1 MQSNGSVR
9 KFVPLAAVCV
19 MAVSLT
25 ACESVRSAMGITKQP
40 PDEFAV
46 VTKAPLIIPPDYT
59 LRPPKP
65 GAAPLNQVS
74 PTQAAEAA
82 LYSDDPKTVAGS
94 ISGSYSEGEKLL
106 LAQTGAATANDGIR
120 QQIAADNSNT
130 ESADENFTD
139 QLLFGGT
146 NNTGDAPLNA
156 DAEKARLDAAK
167 RGGQVTPA
175 APAPATAAPST
186 AGTAQLPNPA
196 QAQQPEKKE
205 SGGWLDGI
213 F

>member
-1 MQSNGSVR
+1 MQSNRGAR
-9 KFVPLAAVCV
+9 NFVPLAAVCV

-25 ACESVRSAMGITKQP
+25 ACESVRTAMGITKDP

-65 GAAPLNQVS
+65 GAAPLNQIS
-74 PTQAAEAA
+74 PTEAAQAA
-82 LYSDDPKTVAGS
+82 LYSDDPKAVAGA
-94 ISGSYSEGEKLL
+94 ISGNYSQGEKLL
-106 LAQTGAATANDGIR
+106 LAQTGAATASDGIR

-130 ESADENFTD
+130 QSSDEGFTN

-146 NNTGDAPLNA
+146 NTTGDAPLNA
-156 DAEKARLDAAK
+156 DAENTRLQAAK
-167 RGGQVTPA
+167 NGGQA
-175 APAPATAAPST
+175 APASTAPQA
-186 AGTAQLPNPA
+186 AGTAQVPTPA
-196 QAQQPEKKE
+196 QAQQPQKKE
-205 SGGWLDGI
+205 STGWLDGI

>member
-1 MQSNGSVR
+1 MQSNRGARS
-9 KFVPLAAVCV
+9 FVPLAAVCV

-25 ACESVRSAMGITKQP
+25 ACESIRAAAGIDKQP

-65 GAAPLNQVS
+65 GAAPLNQIS
-74 PTQAAEAA
+74 PTEAAQAA
-82 LYSDDPKTVAGS
+82 LYSDDPKAVAGA
-94 ISGSYSEGEKLL
+94 ISGNYSQGEKLL
-106 LAQTGAATANDGIR
+106 LAQTGAATASDGIR

-130 ESADENFTD
+130 QSADESFTD

-146 NNTGDAPLNA
+146 NTTGDAPLNA
-156 DAEKARLDAAK
+156 DAENARLQAAK
-167 RGGQVTPA
+167 NGGQA
-175 APAPATAAPST
+175 APAASAPQA
-186 AGTAQLPNPA
+186 AGTAQVPNPA
-196 QAQQPEKKE
+196 QAQQPQKKE

>member
-1 MQSNGSVR
+1 MQSNRGARS
-9 KFVPLAAVCV
+9 FVPLAAVCV

-25 ACESVRSAMGITKQP
+25 ACESIRAAAGIDKQP

-65 GAAPLNQVS
+65 GAAPLNQIS
-74 PTQAAEAA
+74 PTEAAQAA
-82 LYSDDPKTVAGS
+82 LYSDDPKAVAGA
-94 ISGSYSEGEKLL
+94 ISGNYSQGEKLL
-106 LAQTGAATANDGIR
+106 LAQTGAATASDGIR

-130 ESADENFTD
+130 QSADESFTD

-146 NNTGDAPLNA
+146 NTTGDAPLNA
-156 DAEKARLDAAK
+156 DAENARLQAAK
-167 RGGQVTPA
+167 NGGQA
-175 APAPATAAPST
+175 APAASAPQA
-186 AGTAQLPNPA
+186 AGTAQVPNPA
-196 QAQQPEKKE
+196 QPQQPQKKE

>member
-1 MQSNGSVR
+1 
-9 KFVPLAAVCV
+9 

-25 ACESVRSAMGITKQP
+25 ACESVRTAMGATKEP

-74 PTQAAEAA
+74 PTEAAQAA
-82 LYSDDPKTVAGS
+82 LYSDDPKAVAGA
-94 ISGSYSEGEKLL
+94 ITGNYSEGEKLL
-106 LAQTGAATANDGIR
+106 LAQTGAATASDGIR

-130 ESADENFTD
+130 ESADESFTD
-139 QLLFGGT
+139 QLLFSGT
-146 NNTGDAPLNA
+146 NTTGDAPLNA
-156 DAEKARLDAAK
+156 DAEKARLNAAK
-167 RGGQVTPA
+167 NGAQA
-175 APAPATAAPST
+175 APAAAAPST
-186 AGTAQLPNPA
+186 NGTAQVPNPA

-205 SGGWLDGI
+205 SGGWLNGI

>member
-1 MQSNGSVR
+1 MQSNRGAR

-25 ACESVRSAMGITKQP
+25 ACESIRQAAGINKDP

-74 PTQAAEAA
+74 PTEAAQAA
-82 LYSDDPKTVAGS
+82 LYSDDPKAVAGA
-94 ISGSYSEGEKLL
+94 ISGNYSQGEKLL
-106 LAQTGAATANDGIR
+106 LAQTGAATASDGIR

-130 ESADENFTD
+130 QSADESFTD

-146 NNTGDAPLNA
+146 NTTGDAPLNA
-156 DAEKARLDAAK
+156 DAENARLHAAK
-167 RGGQVTPA
+167 ASGQT
-175 APAPATAAPST
+175 APASSAPQA
-186 AGTAQLPNPA
+186 AGTAQVPNPA
-196 QAQQPEKKE
+196 QAQQPQKKE